1 MTKQGM
7 MAIERRADKV
17 PLTEQFKVDE
27 SPVPKDFL
35 AALERNKKASKNF
48 DRFAPSYRK
57 RYFMWLISARTP
69 ETRKRRIEEA
79 VDLIAR
85 NVKNVLK

>member
-1 MTKQGM
+1 MSL
-7 MAIERRADKV
+7 A
-17 PLTEQFKVDE
+17 EQFKVDE
-27 SPVPKDFL
+27 PHVLKDFL

-57 RYFMWLISARTP
+57 RYFTWLTSARTP

-85 NVKNVLK
+85 DVKNLLK